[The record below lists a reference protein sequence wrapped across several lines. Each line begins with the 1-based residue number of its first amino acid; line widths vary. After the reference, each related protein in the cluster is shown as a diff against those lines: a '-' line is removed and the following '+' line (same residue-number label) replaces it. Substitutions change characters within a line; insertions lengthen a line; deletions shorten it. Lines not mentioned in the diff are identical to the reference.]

1 MEDIQKRL
9 ERLERSVRYSKVLVI
24 AMAVCTVAFA
34 TVPKARSL
42 GSPFPLA
49 ASEFDLLGPGG
60 KITAKLTT
68 NDGGP
73 NLLFY
78 DNNGKLVEEVG
89 INENT
94 PASAGMAVLD
104 GNSIIPGTGVVRES
118 AFNSTNWCSTIRRL
132 RNIRQVG

>member
-78 DNNGKLVEEVG
+78 DNNGKVVWVADGYVDRALLPQSSEPFAVEV
-89 INENT
+89 
-94 PASAGMAVLD
+94 PKSLAGKVQ
-104 GNSIIPGTGVVRES
+104 NFHVVVNQYSLSRS
-118 AFNSTNWCSTIRRL
+118 
-132 RNIRQVG
+132 